1 MSSLPLG
8 SFTTHDYTAMRAWL
22 SRSTDERFEWEW
34 KGGRTGAEWDWGGE
48 PFLSP
53 GMTESLMQK
62 DSTWKEVGRAMEWCG
77 LGRGGYAETLG
88 SHSHLPPPPP
98 TPSSLNHICLLF
110 SATHLH
116 PHPPLTFSL
125 QFLSLF
131 PAALMFFRSSHFST
145 PAMLWQTYCSG
156 FFFFGPFILALTAL
170 AVTVTPCGPSYMQ
183 IRVCSIVISIIL
195 GGSAISWLHALKQ
208 LNFAPP
214 PSQQSF
220 ADVLGE
226 I

>member
-1 MSSLPLG
+1 
-8 SFTTHDYTAMRAWL
+8 
-22 SRSTDERFEWEW
+22 
-34 KGGRTGAEWDWGGE
+34 
-48 PFLSP
+48 
-53 GMTESLMQK
+53 MT
-62 DSTWKEVGRAMEWCG
+62 
-77 LGRGGYAETLG
+77 
-88 SHSHLPPPPP
+88 
-98 TPSSLNHICLLF
+98 NLL
-110 SATHLH
+110 
-116 PHPPLTFSL
+116 
-125 QFLSLF
+125 Q
-131 PAALMFFRSSHFST
+131 
-145 PAMLWQTYCSG
+145 WV

-183 IRVCSIVISIIL
+183 IRVCSIVISIIV

>member
-62 DSTWKEVGRAMEWCG
+62 DPTWKEVGRAMEWCG
-77 LGRGGYAETLG
+77 LGRRGGGTQKLLAPTLICPL
-88 SHSHLPPPPP
+88 HLLPPPLWN
-98 TPSSLNHICLLF
+98 TSVFFSLPHICIRILR
-110 SATHLH
+110 S
-116 PHPPLTFSL
+116 PCL

-156 FFFFGPFILALTAL
+156 VFFFLAHLF
-170 AVTVTPCGPSYMQ
+170 
-183 IRVCSIVISIIL
+183 
-195 GGSAISWLHALKQ
+195 WL
-208 LNFAPP
+208 
-214 PSQQSF
+214 
-220 ADVLGE
+220 
-226 I
+226 